1 MVPLSRSSTPL
12 VLARCSD
19 DVSFLLLF
27 NARRMLCQEAG
38 GFEDMESAGR
48 STVQEAR
55 KMELN
60 ENILDVPLPWASR
73 LDISKDLFRLKY
85 PPRGA
90 SDAFGRD
97 ASV

>member
-1 MVPLSRSSTPL
+1 
-12 VLARCSD
+12 
-19 DVSFLLLF
+19 
-27 NARRMLCQEAG
+27 MLCQEAG

-85 PPRGA
+85 PPRGKMLL
-90 SDAFGRD
+90 
-97 ASV
+97 